1 MASEARLERLGRAVM
16 DASVTAQFLDLP
28 EVVSYLDGAF
38 SAVVQRCIDER
49 RRVAVEIVVEEEESV
64 EGL

>member
-16 DASVTAQFLDLP
+16 DASVTAQFLELP
-28 EVVSYLDGAF
+28 EVVSYLAGAF
-38 SAVVQRCIDER
+38 SAGVQRCIDER
-49 RRVAVEIVVEEEESV
+49 RRGAVEIVVEEEESV